1 MRIRAASA
9 NDLNAVNELTFE
21 MHEHLGSLVG
31 IKFTFGD
38 LKEEMCENPED
49 LKNVYVAEQDGKIV
63 GYLSFSPKVEE
74 NEFFGKYYHLYHI
87 AVRREFRRQGIA
99 TKLFNALLKKAK
111 RENVNI
117 VGGTFCMNQPALRFA
132 QKMGCNPIETVLILD
147 NAHRLKSL

>member
-1 MRIRAASA
+1 MRVRAATA
-9 NDLNAVNELTFE
+9 KDLNAVNELTFE

-31 IKFTFGD
+31 IKFTIRD
-38 LKEEMCENPED
+38 LKEEMYENPED
-49 LKNVYVAEQDGKIV
+49 LKNVYAAEQDGKVV

-87 AVRREFRRQGIA
+87 AVKREFRRQGIA

-117 VGGTFCMNQPALRFA
+117 VGGTFCMNKPALKFA
-132 QKMGCNPIETVLILD
+132 QKMGCKPIETVLILD
-147 NAHRLKSL
+147 NTRRLRNL